1 MFNYFNNEWKWE
13 LADVGYYDN
22 KCIRYHNYDT
32 RSGTAGLALNT
43 PEGDYDDFYT
53 TAFDLSSTPVGS
65 PLNLNFFS
73 SGAFRSANF
82 DDMNDTLEIAY
93 TATCGTNYTTIKKI
107 SKADIATV
115 GTRSEFF
122 VPQWQGDWKL
132 NSIDLGTLRNTS
144 VFFRFRYRPGVFSS
158 FDFGSGN
165 NFYIDRIY
173 VSNMPLGVNTVE
185 LKEKGM
191 TISPN
196 PTTGNSFISIDGVT
210 NQEVGIQILDV
221 TGKLVYTA
229 REFVFDATTKVQIPA
244 DAIATKGMYIVH
256 VLTNEKTLVQK
267 LIKN

>member
-1 MFNYFNNEWKWE
+1 
-13 LADVGYYDN
+13 
-22 KCIRYHNYDT
+22 
-32 RSGTAGLALNT
+32 
-43 PEGDYDDFYT
+43 
-53 TAFDLSSTPVGS
+53 
-65 PLNLNFFS
+65 
-73 SGAFRSANF
+73 
-82 DDMNDTLEIAY
+82 
-93 TATCGTNYTTIKKI
+93 
-107 SKADIATV
+107 
-115 GTRSEFF
+115 
-122 VPQWQGDWKL
+122 
-132 NSIDLGTLRNTS
+132 
-144 VFFRFRYRPGVFSS
+144 
-158 FDFGSGN
+158 
-165 NFYIDRIY
+165 
-173 VSNMPLGVNTVE
+173 MPLGVNTVE